1 MSYHVHPY
9 SKTDNTFNQEI
20 AGPALSHRGN
30 EYLLLMIANDGIGWC
45 STNSERRPI
54 YDIMTHRYFNE
65 VSVR

>member
-30 EYLLLMIANDGIGWC
+30 EYLLLMIANDGIGRWA
-45 STNSERRPI
+45 TNSERRPI
-54 YDIMTHRYFNE
+54 YDIMRHRYFNE